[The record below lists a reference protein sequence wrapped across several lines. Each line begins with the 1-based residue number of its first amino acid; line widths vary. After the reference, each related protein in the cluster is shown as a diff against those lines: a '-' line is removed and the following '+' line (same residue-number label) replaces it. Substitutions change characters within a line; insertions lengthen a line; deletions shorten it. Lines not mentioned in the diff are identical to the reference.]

1 MSRKKER
8 ELDEEIRSHLDMA
21 IQDRVERGESRA
33 EAEIAARRELG
44 NVGLVK
50 DVTRDVWAWR
60 GLDRLLQDV
69 RYAVRLLR
77 RNPAFA
83 LVAVLSLALGIGANT
98 AIFQVINAVRLRALP
113 VDEPQSLA
121 LVQIADMT
129 GARGNFSWRFPSVTN
144 PIWEQLRR
152 DQTAFSGVLAWSP
165 ASFNVTPGGLARRVR
180 GLWVSGG
187 FFDVLRIK
195 PAAGRLLTA
204 ADDQPGCAPRAVV
217 SHRYWQNE
225 MGARPVI
232 GTTIPLDGH
241 PVEIVGV
248 TAPGFTG
255 LEVGRTFDVAVPIC
269 ADPALSNESRLT
281 AGTYWWLTVMG
292 RLKPG
297 STFDQASATLAT
309 ISPALFQATLPAGYP
324 AGNVQHY
331 LGFRL
336 EAIPG
341 AAGLSGLR
349 EDYGDP
355 LTLLLGIAAVV
366 LVIACVN
373 LANLMLARASAR
385 QREFA
390 VRLGLGASRG
400 RIVRQLLVES
410 LLLAI
415 VGAACGSML
424 AGFLS
429 SSLVAFLD
437 PDQQAIFLDLR
448 TDWRV
453 LGFTLVAAVLT
464 CVLFGVAPA
473 LRATNINAS
482 SVLRATSR
490 GLTASRERFA
500 LRRGLVML
508 QVALSFALLVGALLF
523 ARTLQNLL
531 TVDPGFTPRGV
542 VIAQLDLRPMRI
554 PLAARH
560 EARARI
566 LETIRRIAG
575 IESAA
580 EAAIVPISGNA
591 WGNNVWLE
599 SPGVPNRVNVLFNR
613 VSPGYFSALRIPLI
627 AGRDFTAFDTT
638 GAPDVAIVNR
648 TFTRNAANGESPVG
662 RRLKVEATPYRPEST
677 CEIVGVVE
685 DAIYLDLRQ
694 GPEPGVFFASTQAR
708 EPGEFMQIVMR
719 SSLPPGGFTASV
731 TDALREINPEVVVSF
746 TGFADQIRDTLV
758 RERLMAALSGF
769 FGAIAALLA
778 VVGLY
783 GVIAYGVARRTNEI
797 GVRIALGAAQHTVL
811 GMIMREALLLVAVG
825 IGAGAAVALL
835 AGRTA
840 GSLLFGLQP
849 WDPAT
854 LMCAAGVLATV
865 ALAASYLPARAA
877 ARISPV
883 TALRVE

>member
-1 MSRKKER
+1 MSKKER
-8 ELDEEIRSHLDMA
+8 ELDDEIRSHLDMA
-21 IQDRVERGESRA
+21 VQDRVERGESRA
-33 EAEIAARRELG
+33 DAEIAARRELG

-50 DVTRDVWAWR
+50 EVTRDAWAWQ
-60 GLDRLLQDV
+60 GLDRLLQDL
-69 RYAVRLLR
+69 RYAARLLR
-77 RNPAFA
+77 RNPVFAF
-83 LVAVLSLALGIGANT
+83 VAVLSLALGIGANT
-98 AIFQVINAVRLRALP
+98 AIFQVINAVTLRALP
-113 VDEPQSLA
+113 VDDAQSLA

-129 GARGNFSWRFPSVTN
+129 GARGNFNSRFPSVTN

-152 DQTAFSGVLAWSP
+152 DQTAFSGVLAWNQTV
-165 ASFNVTPGGLARRVR
+165 FNVTPGGLARRVR
-180 GLWVSGG
+180 GLWVSGS
-187 FFDVLRIK
+187 FFDVLRVK
-195 PAAGRLLTA
+195 PAAGRLLTD
-204 ADDQPGCAPRAVV
+204 ADDQPGCSPRAVV
-217 SHRYWQNE
+217 SYRYWQHE
-225 MGARPVI
+225 MGARPVV

-248 TAPGFTG
+248 TAAGFTG
-255 LEVGRTFDVAVPIC
+255 VEIGRTFDVAVPIC
-269 ADPALSNESRLT
+269 ADPVLSNESRLN
-281 AGTYWWLTVMG
+281 AGTIWWLTVMG

-297 STFDQASATLAT
+297 STFDQASAHLVT
-309 ISPALFQATLPAGYP
+309 ISPALFQSTLPAGYP
-324 AGNVQHY
+324 ADNVQHY

-349 EDYGDP
+349 EDYSDP

-400 RIVRQLLVES
+400 RVIRQLLVES
-410 LLLAI
+410 LLLAAI
-415 VGAACGSML
+415 GAACGSVL

-437 PDQQAIFLDLR
+437 PDQQAVFLDLR

-453 LGFTLVAAVLT
+453 LGFTVLVAMLT

-473 LRATNINAS
+473 LRATKVSAS

-500 LRRGLVML
+500 LRRGLVIL
-508 QVALSFALLVGALLF
+508 QVALSFSLLVGALLF

-531 TVDPGFTPRGV
+531 TVDPGFTQQGV
-542 VIAQLDLRPMRI
+542 VIAQLDLRPMRT
-554 PLAARH
+554 PMAARH

-566 LETIRRIAG
+566 LEKVRGIAG

-580 EAAIVPISGNA
+580 EVAIVPISGNA
-591 WGNNVWLE
+591 WGNNVWLDT
-599 SPGVPNRVNVLFNR
+599 PGTPNRVNVLFNR

-627 AGRDFTAFDTT
+627 AGRDFTASDTT
-638 GAPDVAIVNR
+638 GATDVAIVNR
-648 TFTRNAANGESPVG
+648 TFMRNAANGENPLG

-677 CEIVGVVE
+677 YEIVGVVE
-685 DAIYLDLRQ
+685 DALYLDLRQ
-694 GPEPGVFFASTQAR
+694 QPEPGVFFASPQAR
-708 EPGEFMQIVMR
+708 EPGEFLQIVLR
-719 SSLPPGGFTASV
+719 SALPPGAFTAAV
-731 TDALREINPEVVVSF
+731 TDAMREINPEVVVSF

-783 GVIAYGVARRTNEI
+783 GVIAYSVARRTNEI
-797 GVRIALGAAQHTVL
+797 GVRIALGATRRTVL

-825 IGAGAAVALL
+825 IAAGAAVALL
-835 AGRTA
+835 SGRTA
-840 GSLLFGLQP
+840 QSLLFGLDP
-849 WDPAT
+849 WDPTT
-854 LMCAAGVLATV
+854 LLVAACVLATV

-877 ARISPV
+877 ARISPM